1 MLLFSQFTSTPKPMD
16 FLPHAETWISTQ
28 FRLKETFYFTD
39 GTTESTYRTVTRL
52 IAKPSHVDV
61 QGHTLTTWQEHNPN
75 ITKITHTYTPV
86 ITEETNIEHFKLAN
100 TIHLLSQV
108 S

>member
-1 MLLFSQFTSTPKPMD
+1 MEL
-16 FLPHAETWISTQ
+16 LPHAETWISTQ

-39 GTTESTYRTVTRL
+39 GTAESTYRTVTRL

-100 TIHLLSQV
+100 LIHLNAGQLFLSQV